1 MKYTIY
7 KKSDNLNGH
16 WAGGESKELAV
27 FRITA
32 HMQAGTLSGD
42 WPSCH
47 QIKTK
52 LGWQSLRITTE

>member
-7 KKSDNLNGH
+7 KKATISTDTGQ
-16 WAGGESKELAV
+16 GENQRNWLS

-52 LGWQSLRITTE
+52 LGWQSLRITTG